1 MPEGPANGHHSDS
14 EDTPVVQLSSGEP
27 KRSANSFRRGPS
39 DQRGRQNK
47 REREKEYLRHEQELY
62 LKEQLAKQEVVEK
75 EIEAEVALE
84 EQTTYHVECAGGE
97 LRRPEVAVASSKY

>member
-1 MPEGPANGHHSDS
+1 MVITQTAR
-14 EDTPVVQLSSGEP
+14 DTPVVQLSSGEP
-27 KRSANSFRRGPS
+27 KRRVRTVFGEALQIKEEGKTSESE
-39 DQRGRQNK
+39 K
-47 REREKEYLRHEQELY
+47 KEYLRHEQELY